1 MLSQKCSQNT
11 QKFLISTMPE
21 EVKGPVIRQN
31 RYAGSQTSLGRT
43 NYKYRFYALCAFRE
57 YAKQREKAE
66 NFT

>member
-1 MLSQKCSQNT
+1 
-11 QKFLISTMPE
+11 MPE